1 MQLNNLKFKNKKKA
15 RKVIGRGGK
24 KGTYCG
30 KGCKGQKAR
39 SGAHVNPLFEGG
51 RSTLIDHMKKV
62 RGFKSSQIGMEVKLS
77 QLEKYF
83 QDGETVS
90 AKSLLEKKLVKKV
103 TKKSKIKI
111 LGDKDKIS
119 KKLIIDKEIPLS
131 ASAKIAIEKAGGSIK

>member
-1 MQLNNLKFKNKKKA
+1 MQLNNLKLKNKKQAK
-15 RKVIGRGGK
+15 KIIGRGGK
-24 KGTYCG
+24 KGTYSG

-77 QLEKYF
+77 QLEKHF
-83 QDGETVS
+83 QDGEVVS

-103 TKKSKIKI
+103 TTKSKIKI

-119 KKLIIDKEIPLS
+119 KKFIIEKDLPLS
-131 ASAKIAIEKAGGSIK
+131 ASAKNVVEKAGGSIK